1 VAKVTKAALLSEKT
15 LDEALSSVW
24 ASALEVEGALGEP
37 PVRRDELELA
47 LEFFL
52 AYPDRTHLYR
62 VPRTPLSLSS
72 GPPKRAATLG
82 VITGW
87 APGLILWEFGSE
99 EAFKPLE
106 LGEER
111 WFYPPK
117 AAYLFAETLKRLDPL
132 YAPLA
137 QRALEERR
145 QELER
150 ALGPLPRGTLEV
162 VKVKPPDE
170 ARVGSFQIAITHYGR
185 TYLLLGGGHFA
196 HVPPYRDWGSWTKA
210 LEREGLWPY
219 ICDWAS
225 GELSPEAA
233 KKALLIAGTGL

>member
-1 VAKVTKAALLSEKT
+1 MNVVKAALLSEET

-24 ASALEVEGALGEP
+24 ASTVEVESLLGELLI
-37 PVRRDELELA
+37 RRDELELA

-52 AYPDRTHLYR
+52 AYPGRTHLYR
-62 VPRTPLSLSS
+62 VPRTPLPPGS
-72 GPPKRAATLG
+72 GPPKKAATLG

-99 EAFKPLE
+99 EAFKSLE

-162 VKVKPPDE
+162 AKVKPPDE
-170 ARVGSFQIAITHYGR
+170 ARMSPFQIAIAQGGE
-185 TYLLLGGGHFA
+185 TYLLLGEGHFA
-196 HVPPYRDWGSWTKA
+196 HVPPYRDWGSWSKA

-219 ICDWAS
+219 ICSWAK
-225 GELSPEAA
+225 GELSPEGT
-233 KKALLIAGTGL
+233 KKALLIAGAGL

>member
-1 VAKVTKAALLSEKT
+1 MVKAALLSEEA

-24 ASALEVEGALGEP
+24 ASVAEAEGIQGELLA
-37 PVRRDELELA
+37 RRGELELA

-52 AYPDRTHLYR
+52 AYPGRTHLYR
-62 VPRTPLSLSS
+62 MPRTPLPPGG
-72 GPPKRAATLG
+72 GPPKRTATLG
-82 VITGW
+82 VIAGW

-99 EAFKPLE
+99 EVFKSLD

-117 AAYLFAETLKRLDPL
+117 AAYLFAETLERLDPL

-137 QRALEERR
+137 QRALEERH

-162 VKVKPPDE
+162 VKVKPSDE
-170 ARVGSFQIAITHYGR
+170 TRMSPFQIAITYHGR

-196 HVPPYRDWGSWTKA
+196 HVPPYRDWNSWTKA

-225 GELSPEAA
+225 GELSPEGA
-233 KKALLIAGTGL
+233 KKALLIAGAEL

>member
-1 VAKVTKAALLSEKT
+1 MVKVVKAALLSERT
-15 LDEALSSVW
+15 LGEALSSVW
-24 ASALEVEGALGEP
+24 ASASEVEVALGEP
-37 PVRRDELELA
+37 PVRRDELELV

-52 AYPDRTHLYR
+52 AYPGRTHLYR
-62 VPRTPLSLSS
+62 VPRTPLPPGS
-72 GPPKRAATLG
+72 GPPKRGTTLG

-99 EAFKPLE
+99 ETFKPLE

-132 YAPLA
+132 YASLA
-137 QRALEERR
+137 RRALEERH

-170 ARVGSFQIAITHYGR
+170 AYMGPFQIAITRHGE
-185 TYLLLGGGHFA
+185 TYLLLGEGHFA
-196 HVPPYRDWGSWTKA
+196 HVPPYRDWGSWAKA

-219 ICDWAS
+219 ICSWAK
-225 GELSPEAA
+225 GELSPEGT
-233 KKALLIAGTGL
+233 KKALLIAGVGL

>member
-1 VAKVTKAALLSEKT
+1 MVKVVKATLLSEKT

-24 ASALEVEGALGEP
+24 ASAAEAEGALGELL
-37 PVRRDELELA
+37 VRRDELELA

-52 AYPDRTHLYR
+52 AYPDKTHLYR
-62 VPRTPLSLSS
+62 VSRTPLPPSS
-72 GPPKRAATLG
+72 GPPKKAATLG

-99 EAFKPLE
+99 EVFRLLE

-132 YAPLA
+132 YTPLA
-137 QRALEERR
+137 QRALEERHR
-145 QELER
+145 ELER

-170 ARVGSFQIAITHYGR
+170 ACVGPFQIAIAREGE
-185 TYLLLGGGHFA
+185 TYLLLGEGHFA

-219 ICDWAS
+219 VCSWAK
-225 GELSPEAA
+225 GELSPEGT
-233 KKALLIAGTGL
+233 KKALLITGAGL